1 MKRIFGVLLAGVIF
15 LILPGVRI
23 DAQTNDQGYTRT
35 FRQRGTATRTMR
47 SNDLAGSHP
56 NLPLGTKV
64 LVTNLQNNRMVTIT
78 ISGRIAASGNRVID
92 LSNPAA
98 IALRMEENEVT
109 SVSLEVV
116 RDPQGNAT
124 GNVDLLQDY
133 APPMPPVAPIKRSN

>member
-1 MKRIFGVLLAGVIF
+1 MKRMFGVLLAGMIF
-15 LILPGVRI
+15 LILSGVRI
-23 DAQTNDQGYTRT
+23 DAQSNDQSYMRT

-64 LVTNLQNNRMVTIT
+64 LVTNLQNNHQVTIT

-109 SVSLEVV
+109 SVFLEII
-116 RDPQGNAT
+116 RDGQAGTTGNAQPP
-124 GNVDLLQDY
+124 VDAASP
-133 APPMPPVAPIKRSN
+133 APPAPR